1 MTYLWIVIISCGATN
16 RVDIPFLPKVL
27 AVTIDGPKKESLKE
41 PKVVV
46 VVDVETMTPFTAN
59 KKSPPSVYKLGP
71 EFNPHML
78 NPSVVGRPVVWI
90 SKG

>member
-1 MTYLWIVIISCGATN
+1 MTYLWTFIIGCGATN
-16 RVDIPFLPKVL
+16 RVNVPFLPKVL

-46 VVDVETMTPFTAN
+46 ALDIETVTSLTAN
-59 KKSPPSVYKLGP
+59 EKSPPSAHKLGSD
-71 EFNPHML
+71 FNPHAL
-78 NPSVVGRPVVWI
+78 NPRVVGRPVVWI